1 MLKTLCVM
9 SKSHLF
15 LKNEFGICSEFNR
28 TRGRENKEDTLGERQ
43 NYRQQREKLNRCRID
58 FEQALD
64 NRHNLRSKEI
74 VVEHFDML
82 SINFLK
88 IADSTL
94 IKSYC
99 AVYGLS
105 EINYSNMNQ
114 TVLFAIADE
123 GRFRD
128 IFISQVNSFSTEDTV
143 ENTKY
148 KLLTLMDS
156 FSYWNS
162 DSMKSFDITDGDA
175 HDVLLELVETRPRMV
190 KKQLAIVDAME
201 GYLNSKKI
209 VYKKVEPYIYQ
220 IDFIKKDDLAAILD
234 NFDVIQSIQSLYNV
248 RIRPNTFG
256 DSEIVS
262 DATLN
267 LLEGAPTIGVID
279 TGVQRLAVLDPIL
292 EQDGF
297 DLTNKEEQ
305 HPYEINLTSDS
316 SHGTTVATLA
326 AFGNNFYHDINAK
339 NIDADAKIFSIK
351 VQRGERGPLNIAEIK
366 DAIINAHQDYGVRIF
381 NLSMSVRGKS
391 YNQDISTYAYILDQ
405 LAFLYDLL
413 IFISVGNLS
422 TEDIEEMQIVAA
434 KPETSEKVKHFLQ
447 YPNHYYDPFITLVET
462 ECHDGECMNLCE
474 PSESMNNM
482 AVGAIAE
489 NYNASQRGHGLS
501 LGKEF
506 PAFYSRKYYMD
517 YNSLINGTHFKNN
530 QRNKNLF
537 KPDIVMPGGDQLDVK
552 SRMLVLSP
560 RLDGAGLRME
570 QNSGTSY
577 AAPLAANIAAK
588 IVRKYPNLSMQS
600 VKALMIN
607 SADPIKTYYLDRT
620 IDNLKVLDNNS
631 YPNVDR
637 NEKSRLSKKY
647 SAERLSKYIS
657 GYGVPNI
664 SKCIDS
670 DDDRCTFIIE
680 DRIDFDSHKVINL
693 NIPNYLL
700 QYSKKGTLLTLT
712 ATLCYKFNPKR
723 GNVLSYC
730 PIHIA
735 FNLGNSMNHDE
746 PRKNAEE
753 YARQRASEDK
763 DRMAIKSNVEAW
775 SDDFYPAS
783 SKIFSNVQK
792 KILNISRDEIE
803 KVHTQLSIIFRCTG
817 RDFLVGTNHPFSF
830 VLTIEQNHSDEID
843 GNSLYD
849 SLEQENTV
857 ETIAQANLEAEA

>member
-1 MLKTLCVM
+1 MN
-9 SKSHLF
+9 KSHLF
-15 LKNEFGICSEFNR
+15 LKNEFGICPEFNQ
-28 TRGRENKEDTLGERQ
+28 TRGRDEEASEEVK
-43 NYRQQREKLNRCRID
+43 NYRQQRAKLHRCRID
-58 FEQALD
+58 FEEALD
-64 NRHNLRSKEI
+64 NRHNLRSQEI

-82 SINFLK
+82 SINFFK
-88 IADSTL
+88 IADRTL
-94 IKSYC
+94 IKRYC

-105 EINYSNMNQ
+105 ELSYSNMNQ

-123 GRFRD
+123 GRFND
-128 IFISQVNSFSTEDTV
+128 VFMSQVDSFSTEEANEST
-143 ENTKY
+143 EY
-148 KLLTLMDS
+148 KLLTVMDS
-156 FSYWNS
+156 FSYWSSN
-162 DSMKSFDITDGDA
+162 SMKSFDITDGNA
-175 HDVLLELVETRPRMV
+175 HDVLLELVETTPRMAN
-190 KKQLAIVDAME
+190 KQLAIVETMK
-201 GYLNSKKI
+201 GYLDSQKI
-209 VYKKVEPYIYQ
+209 AYKEIEQDIYQ
-220 IDFIKKDDLAAILD
+220 IDFIKKDDLASLLD
-234 NFDVIQSIQSLYNV
+234 NFDVIQTVQSLYNIRV
-248 RIRPNTFG
+248 RPNTFG
-256 DSEIVS
+256 NPEIES

-297 DLTNKEEQ
+297 DLTSKEEQ
-305 HPYEINLTSDS
+305 QPYEINLMSDS

-326 AFGNNFYHDINAK
+326 AFGNNFYQDINAK

-351 VQRGERGPLNIAEIK
+351 VQRGESGPLNIAEIK
-366 DAIINAHQDYGVRIF
+366 DAIINAHRAYGIRIF

-434 KPETSEKVKHFLQ
+434 KSETSEKVKQFLQ
-447 YPNHYYDPFITLVET
+447 YPNHYYNPFITLEET

-489 NYNASQRGHGLS
+489 NYNPSRNSHGLS
-501 LGKEF
+501 WSKEL

-517 YNSLINGTHFKNN
+517 YNSLINGTRFKNN

-537 KPDIVMPGGDQLDVK
+537 KPDIVMPGGDQLDVA

-560 RLDGAGLRME
+560 RRGGVGLKIE

-607 SADPIKTYYLDRT
+607 SSDPIKTYYLDRT
-620 IDNLKVLDNNS
+620 IDNLKALDNNS

-647 SAERLSKYIS
+647 SSERLSKYIS
-657 GYGVPNI
+657 GHGVPNI
-664 SKCIDS
+664 SKCLDS
-670 DDDRCTFIIE
+670 TDNRCTFVIE

-693 NIPNYLL
+693 NIPSYLL

-723 GNVLSYC
+723 GDALSYC
-730 PIHIA
+730 PFHIA

-746 PRKNAEE
+746 PKKNADE
-753 YARQRASEDK
+753 YARQRASDDN
-763 DRMAIKSNVEAW
+763 DRMAIKSSVGAW

-792 KILNISRDEIE
+792 KILNVSRDEIE
-803 KVHTQLSIIFRCTG
+803 KVHNQISIIFRCTG
-817 RDFLVGTNHPFSF
+817 RDFLVGTDHPFSF
-830 VLTIEQNHSDEID
+830 VLTIEQNHSVEID

-849 SLEQENTV
+849 NLEQENTV
-857 ETIAQANLEAEA
+857 EAIAQATLQAEV